1 MTEKILCQFKIAFK
15 ISNIRKLLILITFK
29 KQFKE
34 NNKHAMQNDFPK
46 QCMLAGWLASKSN
59 TVSP

>member
-46 QCMLAGWLASKSN
+46 QCMLAGWL
-59 TVSP
+59 VG